1 MSKFIVDLYL
11 DGYETEKEM
20 EDACEEFIYDQ
31 LNFTASSVKIERIK
45 DPASDRLDPTNEAS
59 EISPTRE
66 HLEDPYVL
74 QLIRALSMQQDEI
87 SDLRDEIEC
96 LQERYDLAVKKN
108 GEQFYKIERLEIEN
122 AKLNNYMQRVKDA
135 VKSFEAL
142 DNETSGAALPWECPR
157 CGKID
162 WPTGDGTGSQCS
174 ACRHE
179 EQ

>member
-108 GEQFYKIERLEIEN
+108 GEQFYKIERLEGALREIISDKLYNEAQMCVI
-122 AKLNNYMQRVKDA
+122 AK
-135 VKSFEAL
+135 EAL
-142 DNETSGAALPWECPR
+142 D
-157 CGKID
+157 K
-162 WPTGDGTGSQCS
+162 
-174 ACRHE
+174 
-179 EQ
+179 EQK